1 MYMDDVTELCSFIK
15 TTFFSGVEP
24 FWTRSNVNE
33 FVLKRMALFI
43 FYYRFKLFVIV
54 LFNKVFISTIFYI
67 TRILLKYYKIKF

>member
-43 FYYRFKLFVIV
+43 FYRFKFICMV
-54 LFNKVFISTIFYI
+54 LFNKVCILTKFYI
-67 TRILLKYYKIKF
+67 ARILLKYFQF